1 MLVKMFRYLKAEG
14 EDPMKIVV
22 AGGTGFI
29 GRSLVERLVDS
40 GHTALVLTRNRTKIR
55 TLYSPTVQVA
65 DWDGRSSGDWARHL
79 EGADAVINLAGEPI
93 AAKRWTSVQKE
104 RIVGSRIES
113 TSAIV
118 GAIKKSTKKPQVL
131 INASGVGY
139 YGDVKVGGVT
149 EVSPNGDDFF
159 ARLCYQWE
167 SAAREAEQHGVRV
180 VALRTGIVLHKSGGV
195 LKRFLLPFNLFVGGP
210 LGPGTQWLSWIHRE
224 DAMRA
229 ILFALENRSLSGAVN
244 IAAPEPA
251 TMSEFCAE
259 LGKAMGRPSWFSV
272 PEFAL
277 RLVLGEMVDVVIKG
291 QRAIPKKLLDAGFVF
306 RFPTLSEALS
316 DLMK

>member
-40 GHTALVLTRNRTKIR
+40 GHTALVLTRNRTKIG

-65 DWDGRSSGDWARHL
+65 DWGGRSSGDWARHL

-93 AAKRWTSVQKE
+93 AAKRWTSVQKG
-104 RIVGSRIES
+104 RIVASRIETTRS
-113 TSAIV
+113 IVDAMAISA
-118 GAIKKSTKKPQVL
+118 KKPQVL

-139 YGDVKVGGVT
+139 YGDVKAGDVT
-149 EVSPNGDDFF
+149 ELSPNGDDFF
-159 ARLCYQWE
+159 ARLCHQWE

-180 VALRTGIVLHKSGGV
+180 VVLRTGIVLHESGGV
-195 LKRFLLPFNLFVGGP
+195 LRRFLLPFNLFVGGP

-244 IAAPEPA
+244 ISAPEPA

-259 LGKAMGRPSWFSV
+259 LGKAMGRPSWFPV

-291 QRAIPKKLLDAGFVF
+291 QRAIPKKLLDARFVF